1 MKTLFTIALILT
13 ASLSAQTTLQKKKAT
28 KKTTGTTTTTT
39 TATGVPTRQSPPNVV
54 IPKGAVEGD
63 DGNFRF
69 TDAQGKKW
77 IYRNTPFGVAK
88 SEDKGS
94 GVPVAPQQDTL
105 TTATDAGDSVNFEK
119 PSPFGTVKWT
129 KKKTELDAN
138 EQSVWN
144 RQKKQ

>member
-1 MKTLFTIALILT
+1 MKTIFSLTLILT
-13 ASLSAQTTLQKKKAT
+13 ASLSAQTTSQT
-28 KKTTGTTTTTT
+28 KKTSKKTTETTTT
-39 TATGVPTRQSPPNVV
+39 TAPAVPTRQAPPNVV

-69 TDAQGKKW
+69 TDAHGKKW

-88 SEDKGS
+88 SEDKGT